1 MFYYLQEKKIKSE
14 DMYVEKVNL
23 NKGINYSQNK
33 AAAAPAANYESGI
46 QTSLYKTKGMN
57 VYFGSL
63 VKGAD
68 LIENQCIDILRAA
81 RDGVKRRFAENDI
94 EDILVNLKPV
104 KNPKEKPEILQQVL
118 ALDGE
123 FSGVVPDRKMFK
135 NLVGLISE
143 KPEHVRYAILQFAE
157 NELQNSTK
165 PMETFMKLPYRVQ
178 NDLTKLLVTIDDVNN
193 DFLFKNDNA
202 RASAVDAL
210 YDTFRVAL
218 YAHDDMADVEKI
230 FRGSYKRKNLELLKS
245 DYAYYDRFDGYK
257 SDDAKR
263 LVLDVVDEI
272 TGYFEKNI

>member
-1 MFYYLQEKKIKSE
+1 MFYYPQEELFRCE

-68 LIENQCIDILRAA
+68 FIENQCIDILRTA

-118 ALDGE
+118 SLDGE
-123 FSGVVPDRKMFK
+123 FTVRDGALFDYLRELHS
-135 NLVGLISE
+135 SE
-143 KPEHVRYAILQFAE
+143 E
-157 NELQNSTK
+157 
-165 PMETFMKLPYRVQ
+165 M
-178 NDLTKLLVTIDDVNN
+178 TIEPSSC
-193 DFLFKNDNA
+193 
-202 RASAVDAL
+202 ASSMCSWSSPRCPWSSL
-210 YDTFRVAL
+210 
-218 YAHDDMADVEKI
+218 
-230 FRGSYKRKNLELLKS
+230 
-245 DYAYYDRFDGYK
+245 
-257 SDDAKR
+257 
-263 LVLDVVDEI
+263 
-272 TGYFEKNI
+272 

>member
-1 MFYYLQEKKIKSE
+1 M
-14 DMYVEKVNL
+14 KVNQV
-23 NKGINYSQNK
+23 NSISGNNYKSVS
-33 AAAAPAANYESGI
+33 APAKHAEHRSSGI
-46 QTSLYKTKGMN
+46 ETSLYNTKGLN

-63 VKGAD
+63 AKGAD
-68 LIENQCIDILRAA
+68 FIENQCIDILRTA

-118 ALDGE
+118 SLDGE
-123 FSGVVPDRKMFK
+123 FTDVIPDNKMFK

-143 KPEHVRYAILQFAE
+143 KPEQERYAILQFAE
-157 NELQNSTK
+157 NELQNATK